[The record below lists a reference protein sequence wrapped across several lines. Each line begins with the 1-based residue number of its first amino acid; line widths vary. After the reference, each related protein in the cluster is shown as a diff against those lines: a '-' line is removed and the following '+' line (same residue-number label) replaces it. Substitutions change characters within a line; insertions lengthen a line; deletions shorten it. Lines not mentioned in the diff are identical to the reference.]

1 MYLASVSSRL
11 AGGLRGKI
19 FWIREV
25 DRSPLQQHCLFP
37 GRQLLLLCL
46 AFCELG
52 PSNPSLMQA
61 KTERHVAQMPR
72 LVLKTLP
79 GFFIQSSPS
88 LLSIN
93 HTVLCYLPTLSS
105 LGAANHALLICA
117 TFIYR
122 LHAWITF
129 IFNF

>member
-37 GRQLLLLCL
+37 WKTAAAALCL

-79 GFFIQSSPS
+79 GFFIHSFPPP
-88 LLSIN
+88 LSIS

-122 LHAWITF
+122 LHA
-129 IFNF
+129 